1 MGFKD
6 LKRNYIVETA
16 KKLFLGSS
24 ISEITIKDISSVS
37 GIGEATIYRYF
48 STKENLAVAVSMSI
62 QQEILKFPQEEVV
75 KTGLQQIEDFF
86 NLFRN
91 IFVEHRNYFK
101 FISEFDTLYLNN
113 IKNKDNKEYSLSLD
127 LFFDI
132 FKNSYALGLKDKSVK
147 KIDNLELFYYTA
159 THSLL
164 ELCKKLASTKSGL
177 KQDLEVGK
185 VSEIEYL
192 ISLFISVLKA

>member
-1 MGFKD
+1 MSFKD

-16 KKLFLGSS
+16 KKLFLQSS

-48 STKENLAVAVSMSI
+48 ETKENLAIAVSLSI
-62 QQEILKFPQEEVV
+62 QQEILKVPHEVQTE
-75 KTGLQQIEDFF
+75 TGLEQIEDFF

-91 IFVEHRNYFK
+91 IFVEHKNYFK
-101 FISEFDTLYLNN
+101 FIAEFDTLYLNT

-127 LFFDI
+127 LFYEI
-132 FKNSYALGLKDKSVK
+132 FKKSYHLGLKDKSIK
-147 KIDNLELFYYTA
+147 KVENIDLFYYTS

-164 ELCKKLASTKSGL
+164 ELCKKLASSDSGL
-177 KQDLEVGK
+177 KQDMEVSK

>member
-16 KKLFLGSS
+16 KKLFLQSS
-24 ISEITIKDISSVS
+24 ISEITVKDISSVS

-48 STKENLAVAVSMSI
+48 ASKENLALAVSMSL
-62 QQEILKFPQEEVV
+62 QQDILKVPQEVEN

-91 IFVEHRNYFK
+91 IFVQNKNYFK
-101 FISEFDTLYLNN
+101 FISEFDTLYLNT
-113 IKNKDNKEYSLSLD
+113 IKNKDNKEYSVSLD
-127 LFFDI
+127 LFFEM
-132 FKNSYALGLKDKSVK
+132 FKKSYQLGLKDKTVK
-147 KIDNLELFYYTA
+147 KVENIELFYYTA

-164 ELCKKLASTKSGL
+164 ELCKKLASNDTGL
-177 KQDLEVGK
+177 KQDREVSK